1 MTDTAISTMG
11 RLAQRLA
18 FARLALLSAGALL
31 LVAADS
37 PPARD
42 EYPGALPSDEILA
55 PIAPAEA
62 AAASAALAATTP
74 PEVSAAAAALAAAVA
89 ASDEVTARPATLT
102 TLVADMADSDL
113 AADREQRC
121 LAEAVYFESRGEP
134 LEGQLAVAQAIIN
147 RVESGRFAPTVC
159 GVVAQPGQFSFN
171 RNAARGGRDWTIAQA
186 IAAVA
191 MRDLWHEMAPRAM
204 SFHAVRVSPGWRDRT
219 RVATIGRHVFY
230 R

>member
-1 MTDTAISTMG
+1 MTETAISTMG

-31 LVAADS
+31 LVAADT
-37 PPARD
+37 PPAKD
-42 EYPGALPSDEILA
+42 DYPSALASDEILA

-74 PEVSAAAAALAAAVA
+74 AEVSAAAAAAALA
-89 ASDEVTARPATLT
+89 ASDEVTARPANLT
-102 TLVADMADSDL
+102 TLIADMAETNL
-113 AADREQRC
+113 VPDREQRC

-147 RVESGRFAPTVC
+147 RVESGRFADTVC

-171 RNAARGGRDWTIAQA
+171 RNAARGGRDWTVAQA

-191 MRDLWHEMAPRAM
+191 MRDLWHEVAPRAM